1 MSRHP
6 KNQIYFNL
14 ILEKYDIFY
23 LSLDINHRMLNYQFK
38 MLATD
43 YDGTI
48 ATKGRITNNV
58 ENALL
63 EAKQA
68 GFLISIV
75 TGRGF
80 HDLLRICPQIKI
92 FDLIIVENGAV
103 LYLPFQD
110 KIEPLANKP
119 PIEFIAQLMRH
130 DIPFHQNIIMATVR
144 LKFVERVN
152 ALIDEFKFPLHV
164 ICHKDYGLIL
174 PTGTNKAKG
183 LEKSLFH
190 LNIQSNQVIAV
201 GDASN
206 DLDFLDYCGF
216 KVAVANAEDAVKA
229 KADWIATKEE
239 GEGVVEFIR
248 EYLLV

>member
-1 MSRHP
+1 
-6 KNQIYFNL
+6 
-14 ILEKYDIFY
+14 
-23 LSLDINHRMLNYQFK
+23 MLNSSFK

-48 ATKGRITNNV
+48 ATKGRITDNV
-58 ENALL
+58 EKAFL
-63 EAKQA
+63 EAKQV

-80 HDLLRICPQIKI
+80 DDLLRICPQIKI
-92 FDLIIVENGAV
+92 FDLIIAENGAI
-103 LYLPFQD
+103 LYLPAKD

-119 PIEFIAQLMRH
+119 PIEFIAQLMQH
-130 DIPFHQNIIMATVR
+130 NIPFNQHRIETIVR
-144 LKFVERVN
+144 RRFVEKVN
-152 ALIDEFKFPLHV
+152 ALIDEFKFPLHI

-174 PTGTNKAKG
+174 PLKINKAKG
-183 LEKSLFH
+183 LEKALLHFDITNH
-190 LNIQSNQVIAV
+190 QVIAV

-216 KVAVANAEDAVKA
+216 KVAVGNAENEIKA
-229 KADWIATKEE
+229 KADWIATKDE

>member
-1 MSRHP
+1 M
-6 KNQIYFNL
+6 NL
-14 ILEKYDIFY
+14 IFEEYDI
-23 LSLDINHRMLNYQFK
+23 LCLLLDIHRQMLNSSFK

-48 ATKGRITNNV
+48 ATKGRIKNNV
-58 ENALL
+58 EKALL

-68 GFLISIV
+68 GFFIGIV

-80 HDLLRICPQIKI
+80 DDLFRICPQIKI
-92 FDLIIVENGAV
+92 FDLIIAENGTI
-103 LYLPFQD
+103 LYFPFED
-110 KIEPLANKP
+110 KVEYLASNL
-119 PIEFIAQLMRH
+119 PIEFIAQLMHHR
-130 DIPFHQNIIMATVR
+130 IPFYQNIIMATVR
-144 LKFVERVN
+144 RKFIDKVN
-152 ALIDEFKFPLHV
+152 ALIDKFQFPLH
-164 ICHKDYGLIL
+164 IIPHQDYGLIL
-174 PTGTNKAKG
+174 PAGINKAKG
-183 LEKSLFH
+183 LEKAL
-190 LNIQSNQVIAV
+190 LNFDIQSNQVIVV

-216 KVAVANAEDAVKA
+216 KVAVGNAEDAVKA